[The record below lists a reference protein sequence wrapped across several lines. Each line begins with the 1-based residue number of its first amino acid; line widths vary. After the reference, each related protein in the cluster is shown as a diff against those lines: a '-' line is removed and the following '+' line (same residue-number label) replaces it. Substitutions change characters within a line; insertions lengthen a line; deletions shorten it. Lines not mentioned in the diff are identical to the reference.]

1 MKNQDIYILGVGGAT
16 PVFMELAMACGY
28 TVAGLYH
35 YNGDRTGET
44 DHGVPILGS
53 FEDLYRSDLRG
64 KVFML
69 SQGDMQI
76 RSEATDRIKSLGGRI
91 PTIIHPTAIVSPFAD
106 VSEEGVIICAG
117 CIIQADV
124 TIMSNA
130 VLWDQVVVCHQSTLG
145 HYSFAGPKA
154 LIGAHTVVDDFAFIG
169 QDALLIS
176 GKVGKVG
183 SHAIVGAGSVV
194 VREVIARTVVS
205 GNPARAKRPL

>member
-35 YNGDRTGET
+35 YNGDRTGEI

-91 PTIIHPTAIVSPFAD
+91 PTIIHPTAIVSRFAD

-124 TIMSNA
+124 TVMSHA

-183 SHAIVGAGSVV
+183 AHAIVGAGSVV
-194 VREVIARTVVS
+194 VREVTARTVVS
-205 GNPARAKRPL
+205 GNPARVKRPL